1 MAVIAGIGAA
11 VAAAIAIWVTR
22 RHEIYDWFAGLPA
35 KLGSATWW
43 KDMGLAIVRGIG
55 DGMLAGIGYLLGP
68 LGKIGSLIIDH
79 FKGHS
84 PPPLGPLHQLNRVNL
99 VRTIADTMTPAPML
113 SAIRRVALVTAL
125 AAPMMVG
132 AGAPALA
139 AGAGGAGIVVNYSP
153 NVTVKGGG
161 DAAATRRAV
170 MDALEADREWPLK
183 VIERATAKRS
193 RTEF

>member
-1 MAVIAGIGAA
+1 
-11 VAAAIAIWVTR
+11 
-22 RHEIYDWFAGLPA
+22 
-35 KLGSATWW
+35 
-43 KDMGLAIVRGIG
+43 
-55 DGMLAGIGYLLGP
+55 MLAGIGYLLGP

-84 PPPLGPLHQLNRVNL
+84 PPPLGPMHQLNRVKL

-113 SAIRRVALVTAL
+113 SAVRRVALVTAL

-139 AGAGGAGIVVNYSP
+139 AGAGSARVGGAIEINISFKFEHPGELTDAEIERKGKKIAQVV
-153 NVTVKGGG
+153 
-161 DAAATRRAV
+161 
-170 MDALEADREWPLK
+170 DRELT
-183 VIERATAKRS
+183 RRS

>member
-1 MAVIAGIGAA
+1 MASAAFIGIGGGIIAAIAGIGAA
-11 VAAAIAIWVTR
+11 VAAAIAIWVTW
-22 RHEIYDWFAGLPA
+22 RHEIYDWFAELPA

-43 KDMGLAIVRGIG
+43 KNMGLAIVRGIG

-84 PPPLGPLHQLNRVNL
+84 PPPLGPLHQLNKVNL

-113 SAIRRVALVTAL
+113 SAVRRVALVTAL

-139 AGAGGAGIVVNYSP
+139 AGAGRR
-153 NVTVKGGG
+153 G
-161 DAAATRRAV
+161 DRNQYQFQVRTSGR
-170 MDALEADREWPLK
+170 ADR
-183 VIERATAKRS
+183 RRDRTKR
-193 RTEF
+193 